1 MGASLKCLR
10 FDALGL
16 KMLEVEG
23 EVVGGEEEPGGG
35 RFQQDGL
42 TLHSTL
48 TLTMAVQMISL
59 IPVQMEMRGNLTS
72 LILRGTLLLS

>member
-42 TLHSTL
+42 TLPSTL
-48 TLTMAVQMISL
+48 TLTMAVQMGMMGNLMISL
-59 IPVQMEMRGNLTS
+59 IQ
-72 LILRGTLLLS
+72 RGTLLLN